1 MLLKEIMVRTGARTK
16 EAKASDMG
24 ASPAS
29 TSSVTLTRTLLNP
42 GSLSLLLN
50 VLAYLADCPRVSG
63 RHEAPPSSPRHAG
76 SLVASCKLL
85 VAADGSSR
93 MGPGPPAVG
102 EWSLSH
108 WTSGE
113 VPGVL

>member
-1 MLLKEIMVRTGARTK
+1 MLLKEIMVRTGVRTK

-29 TSSVTLTRTLLNP
+29 TSFSYPHEDTSQPRLTFITFKRTRLLGRLSP
-42 GSLSLLLN
+42 GL
-50 VLAYLADCPRVSG
+50 G
-63 RHEAPPSSPRHAG
+63 APPSSPRHAG